1 MVINHRIMRWV
12 FALSFGLLVAYG
24 SYEWITT
31 SDRAFRRG
39 IEEEVVRKSRAIL
52 AGYVA
57 NGEELE
63 ISDPL
68 ERVRAAGK
76 VYIFPNANGWEVSG
90 QYRRPGERN
99 WHPYLMDLDRD
110 SRLVRLSVEDTSPD
124 LAERAAADPLFD
136 VDISK

>member
-1 MVINHRIMRWV
+1 MAINHRIMRWV

-24 SYEWITT
+24 SYKWITT

-52 AGYVA
+52 ASYVA
-57 NGEELE
+57 DREELR

-68 ERVRAAGK
+68 DRVRAAGK
-76 VYIFPNANGWEVSG
+76 VYIFPNASGWEISG
-90 QYRRPGERN
+90 QYRRQDEKA

-110 SRLVRLSVEDTSPD
+110 SKLVRLSVEDTDPE
-124 LAERAAADPLFD
+124 LVRRAATDPLFEV
-136 VDISK
+136 VDSK